1 MTRAAGERLARGIAL
16 LLAWGL
22 VGCGHEPAP
31 RPERGLDIR
40 KVGHYVSGKAEKSA
54 AEMLTY
60 DPVGQ
65 LLFVVN
71 GPADRVD
78 VLDIGGPESP
88 SPRSAIDLSAY
99 GRSPTSVAY
108 SDGRV
113 AVAVPATEAQR
124 PGSVL
129 FFRTDGALLARAE
142 VGALP
147 DMVVFTPDGRRLLVA
162 NEGEPHDYC
171 TPGLDHDPVGSIS
184 IIDVDLDRLASG
196 SLEVRT
202 AGFEGLDRASLDPR
216 IRITG
221 PHASVAQD
229 LEPEYVAVTA
239 DSRTAY
245 VSLQENNAIAEVDIE
260 TARVVRLLPL
270 GVKDHRLAGEG
281 LDPSDRDGRL
291 RPGPWPVTSVY
302 QPDAIA
308 VVEAGGTR
316 YLVTAN
322 EGDPRSGYGCFEEQA
337 RVAELGLDADVFP
350 DPSLAEES
358 KLGRL
363 HVARSG
369 DQDGDGRLEQLQ
381 AFGAR
386 SFSIWSL
393 DGERLYDSGQQF
405 EERLAEAAASG
416 HGSWERLDQ
425 ASAKRGPE
433 PDSLLIGRVGDGTYA
448 FVGLEQGL
456 GVMIYDITD
465 PRAPRFVR
473 YLPTL
478 EGIPLLTETDVSE
491 LLGPEGLLLI
501 PPDQSPTG
509 EALLVA
515 ANESGSVALFA
526 VAETP

>member
-1 MTRAAGERLARGIAL
+1 MTRPAGERLGRGITL
-16 LLAWGL
+16 VLAWGL
-22 VGCGHEPAP
+22 LGCGAGPAD
-31 RPERGLDIR
+31 RPERGLELR
-40 KVGHYVSGKAEKSA
+40 KVGYYVSGKTEKSA

-78 VLDIGGPESP
+78 ILDIRRPESP
-88 SPRSAIDLSAY
+88 SSRSAIDLSAY

-113 AVAVPATEAQR
+113 AVAVPAAEVQR

-129 FFRTDGALLARAE
+129 FFRTDGTLLARAE

-171 TPGLDHDPVGSIS
+171 APGLDHDPVGSVS
-184 IIDVDLDRLASG
+184 IIDVDPDRLASG
-196 SLEVRT
+196 SVTVRT
-202 AGFEGLDRASLDPR
+202 AGFEGFDPASLDPR

-260 TARVVRLLPL
+260 TAQVVRLLPL
-270 GVKDHRLAGEG
+270 GVKDHRRAGEG
-281 LDPSDRDGRL
+281 LDPSDRDGGL
-291 RPGPWPVTSVY
+291 HPGPWPVSGLY

-308 VVEAGGTR
+308 VVEAGGTG

-322 EGDPRSGYGCFEEQA
+322 EGDPRGYDCFEEEA
-337 RVAELGLDADVFP
+337 RVAELGLDTEVFA

-363 HVARSG
+363 HVARAG

-381 AFGAR
+381 AFGGR

-405 EERLAEAAASG
+405 EEHLAEAAASG
-416 HGSWERLDQ
+416 HGSWARLDE
-425 ASAKRGPE
+425 ASPQRGPE
-433 PDSLLIGRVGDGTYA
+433 PDSLLVGRVGEGTYA
-448 FVGLEQGL
+448 FVGLERGL

-473 YLPTL
+473 FLPTL
-478 EGIPLLTETDVSE
+478 EGIPLTSETDASE
-491 LLGPEGLLLI
+491 LLGPEGLVLI
-501 PPDQSPTG
+501 PPGDSPTG